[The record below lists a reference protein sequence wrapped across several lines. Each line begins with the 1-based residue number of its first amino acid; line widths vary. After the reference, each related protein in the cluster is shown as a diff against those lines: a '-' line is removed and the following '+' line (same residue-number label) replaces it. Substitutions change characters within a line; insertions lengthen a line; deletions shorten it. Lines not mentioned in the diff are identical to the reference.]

1 MVEGEG
7 CPNAALGHQNKA
19 CRVDSGELVK
29 ILALEESPCFP
40 HIGGRAIEHA
50 ETVEVFQRIL
60 PGERH
65 IASRVSFEKGERFKH
80 DRHRRVKAR
89 SLFRELR
96 PGVDRSGM

>member
-7 CPNAALGHQNKA
+7 CPYAALGHQNKA

-50 ETVEVFQRIL
+50 QY
-60 PGERH
+60 
-65 IASRVSFEKGERFKH
+65 
-80 DRHRRVKAR
+80 
-89 SLFRELR
+89 
-96 PGVDRSGM
+96 